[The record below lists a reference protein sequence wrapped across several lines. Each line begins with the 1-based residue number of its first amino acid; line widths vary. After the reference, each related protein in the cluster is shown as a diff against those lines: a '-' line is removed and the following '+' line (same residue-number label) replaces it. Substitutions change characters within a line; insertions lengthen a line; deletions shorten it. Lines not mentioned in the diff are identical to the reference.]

1 MKFLNKEEMTKEQQI
16 LLAAEE
22 EFLKNGYDATSTAV
36 IARKVGVTHA
46 MVNYYYR
53 NKKQLFLKVL
63 DVCTVELLE
72 KIKVLMRV
80 DGNFVELAANTS
92 AILFDSFLAKRRLP
106 FLLLD
111 VARTHPEFLEHY
123 REVVG
128 TVCAESIKRH
138 SVYLEQQILEGKV
151 ADCTIN
157 DVFNTVMSLA
167 LAPFLNAPMLEN
179 VLGMSEEEIEAYLK
193 AHRAEMLKIIYA
205 RYSGTQK

>member
-1 MKFLNKEEMTKEQQI
+1 MTKEQEI

-36 IARKVGVTHA
+36 IAGKVGVTHA

-53 NKKQLFLKVL
+53 SKEQLFLKVL
-63 DVCTVELLE
+63 DAYTVELLE
-72 KIKVLMRV
+72 KIKLMMKA
-80 DGNFVELAANTS
+80 DGNFVELAAHT
-92 AILFDSFLAKRRLP
+92 AATLFDGFLAKKRLP

-111 VARTHPEFLEHY
+111 IARTHPEFLEHY
-123 REVVG
+123 REVLG
-128 TVCAESIKRH
+128 TICAESIKRH
-138 SVYLEQQILEGKV
+138 SAYLEQQIREGKV

-167 LAPFLNAPMLEN
+167 IAPFLNAPMLEN

-205 RYSGTQK
+205 RYSGSQKE

>member
-1 MKFLNKEEMTKEQQI
+1 MTKEQQI

-80 DGNFVELAANTS
+80 DGNFVELAANTA

>member
-1 MKFLNKEEMTKEQQI
+1 LKFLNKEEMTKEQQI

>member
-1 MKFLNKEEMTKEQQI
+1 MTKEQQI

>member
-1 MKFLNKEEMTKEQQI
+1 LKFLNKEEMTKEQQI

-80 DGNFVELAANTS
+80 DGNFVELAANTA

-193 AHRAEMLKIIYA
+193 AHRTEMLKIIYA